1 MIYVRILTFTIGLI
15 VFSFGISLSIKMQ
28 YLGLH
33 PWDVLSVGL
42 FDKIGLSVGS
52 WNIIIGIILIIV
64 ALVLDRSYIKVGT
77 FLNAILVGLF
87 VDFYLWSGLLPEPS
101 HLWLDMTFMVIGII
115 IMGVGG
121 GLYNAAKLGAGPRD
135 GFMLSISDKTGY
147 SIGHVR
153 IITETSVLVIGL
165 LIGGPVFVFTFI
177 FTFIQS
183 PIFQFSYL
191 RFLKTRE
198 KIERR
203 LFGDQEKSYKT
214 S

>member
-191 RFLKTRE
+191 RFLKTGE

>member
-1 MIYVRILTFTIGLI
+1 MIYVRVLTFVIGLI

-42 FDKIGLSVGS
+42 FDKIGLSVGT
-52 WNIIIGIILIIV
+52 WNIMIGIMLIIV
-64 ALVLDRSYIKVGT
+64 AFVLDRSYIKLGT
-77 FLNAILVGLF
+77 FFNAILVGLC
-87 VDFYLWSGLLPEPS
+87 VDFYLWSGILPEPS
-101 HLWLDMTFMVIGII
+101 HLWLDITFMVIGII

-147 SIGHVR
+147 SIGRVR
-153 IITETSVLVIGL
+153 IVTETSVLVIGL

-191 RFLKTRE
+191 RFLKIRE
-198 KIERR
+198 KIEKK
-203 LFGDQEKSYKT
+203 LFGEQEKSYKT